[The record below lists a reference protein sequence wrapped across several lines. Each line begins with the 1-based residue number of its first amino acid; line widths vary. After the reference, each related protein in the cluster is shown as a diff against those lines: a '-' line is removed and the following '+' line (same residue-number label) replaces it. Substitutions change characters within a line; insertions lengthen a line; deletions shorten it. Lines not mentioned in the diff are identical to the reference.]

1 MAQLRGWKIATIRGV
16 DVKIHFSLIFLLLY
30 VVLVAVGQFSLVV
43 EESGVN
49 PAGISGS
56 AGGWSLIFA
65 LALFV
70 SVLLHEFAHVL
81 VAQAMGVRVRG
92 ITLMMLGGVS
102 EMEKIPEQRYAEFKV
117 SVAGPLMS
125 FALAAALF
133 GLRSASGS
141 DNVDL
146 FGFWLGR
153 VNLVLG
159 IFNLFPAFPLDG
171 GRALRSVLAVRQGP
185 VRATQIAGSVA
196 KGIAWALGILGVLS
210 FNLLLLLIAFFIY
223 SAASGEM
230 LLLASRDLV
239 KSVFARDIGVRT
251 GFLTESDTLD
261 VAARIMLDL
270 GQTALPVLVPEGQAA
285 VITAGAFRG
294 VPQIHWASMSVG
306 QLMTPVS
313 RALESGESLEEALPE
328 LMAHGVLPWRESG
341 RYAGIV
347 RYRDLTDLMELRAID
362 PAYGVGGWDQSRRRA
377 A

>member
-30 VVLVAVGQFSLVV
+30 VMLIASAQFSLVV
-43 EESGVN
+43 NESGVD
-49 PAGISGS
+49 PVGLSGS

-102 EMEKIPEQRYAEFKV
+102 EMEKIPERRYAEFKV

-133 GLRSASGS
+133 GLRRVSASA
-141 DNVDL
+141 DLDL

-159 IFNLFPAFPLDG
+159 VFNLLPAFPLDG
-171 GRALRSVLAVRQGP
+171 GRALRSVLSARKGP
-185 VRATQIAGSVA
+185 VPATRIAGSVA
-196 KGIAWALGILGVLS
+196 KGIAWALGILGVLG
-210 FNLLLLLIAFFIY
+210 FNILLILIAFFIY

-230 LLLASRDLV
+230 LMLASRDLV
-239 KSVFARDIGVRT
+239 RSVFARDIGVRT
-251 GFLTESDTLD
+251 GFVTESDTID
-261 VAARIMLDL
+261 IAARIMLDL
-270 GQTALPVLVPEGQAA
+270 GQTALPVLVSEGRTA
-285 VITAGAFRG
+285 VITAGSFRG
-294 VPQIHWASMSVG
+294 VPQIHWASMTVG

-313 RALESGESLEEALPE
+313 RALESAESLEDALPE

-341 RYAGIV
+341 RFAGVV
-347 RYRDLTDLMELRAID
+347 RYRDLTDLMELRSID
-362 PAYGVGGWDQSRRRA
+362 PGYGVGGASEARRRA